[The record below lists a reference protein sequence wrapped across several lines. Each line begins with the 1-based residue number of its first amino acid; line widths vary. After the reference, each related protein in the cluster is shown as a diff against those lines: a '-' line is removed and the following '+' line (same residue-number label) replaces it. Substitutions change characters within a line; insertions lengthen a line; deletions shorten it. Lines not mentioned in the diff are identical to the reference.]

1 MKRIKLFEEFTSL
14 NEGLRN
20 DLKKFI
26 KANQKEL
33 DRLADLEEW
42 ERLYLML
49 YTEFDVEPESDEAKE
64 VKDAFDMTY

>member
-1 MKRIKLFEEFTSL
+1 MLIKVTEKSVAL
-14 NEGLRN
+14 
-20 DLKKFI
+20 
-26 KANQKEL
+26 
-33 DRLADLEEW
+33 RLADLEEW